1 MMVWEGAVSVVR
13 GCCVAE
19 PCVCF
24 CTSGVHMCDTKRAS
38 CAAVAKNT
46 ASTACSGGVV
56 LVGLLVRLQHDGG
69 VLQAIYQGRRED
81 AGTVSAAAEGCCE

>member
-1 MMVWEGAVSVVR
+1 MCVFLYVW
-13 GCCVAE
+13 
-19 PCVCF
+19 
-24 CTSGVHMCDTKRAS
+24 CDTKRVS

>member
-1 MMVWEGAVSVVR
+1 MVWEGAVSVVR

-24 CTSGVHMCDTKRAS
+24 CTCACVTLSVRT

-46 ASTACSGGVV
+46 ESTACSGGVV

-81 AGTVSAAAEGCCE
+81 AGTVSAAEGCCE

>member
-1 MMVWEGAVSVVR
+1 MCVFLYVWCSHACVTLTVR
-13 GCCVAE
+13 
-19 PCVCF
+19 
-24 CTSGVHMCDTKRAS
+24 T

-46 ASTACSGGVV
+46 ESTACSGGVV

>member
-1 MMVWEGAVSVVR
+1 MVWEGAVSVVR

-24 CTSGVHMCDTKRAS
+24 CTGACVTLSVRTCT
-38 CAAVAKNT
+38 AVAK
-46 ASTACSGGVV
+46 STACSGGVV

-81 AGTVSAAAEGCCE
+81 AGTVSGAAEDCCE